1 MARITLKTIIKIA
14 EIISSIAV
22 VIINA
27 LNGGKKNDR
36 TGSSKKK

>member
-1 MARITLKTIIKIA
+1 MAKITVKTILKIA

-22 VIINA
+22 VIINI
-27 LNGGKKNDR
+27 LGGRKNDR